1 MPIEKQEGKNDV
13 FGLSFA
19 KLVKYVKGKFEI
31 GSEMKFMRFKFRII
45 QENANML
52 QSQVSV
58 GASNCIEVDDQAGMD
73 LAAKEYQ
80 KDKCFHVEVITF
92 KDDYFDD
99 SD

>member
-45 QENANML
+45 
-52 QSQVSV
+52 
-58 GASNCIEVDDQAGMD
+58 
-73 LAAKEYQ
+73 
-80 KDKCFHVEVITF
+80 
-92 KDDYFDD
+92 
-99 SD
+99 